1 MDATENCIEVE
12 EYSDLNEV
20 LMRMSSSGYF
30 TKFQDLSVELYKF
43 EYNAYT
49 CHPGKS
55 RDHIK
60 TIICKIIDQVW
71 KDYLNK
77 FGPKREAVQV
87 QARELNHIPETA
99 TPISEENSVVSSNI
113 YPFRKPCKPTL
124 GSRRNSK
131 SRKNLQKSN
140 SSRITLDTPSSCY
153 NTPGHTSQASRN
165 TIYKSN
171 STTFKPF
178 IDLSRLSEFAHIS
191 SPGSFSRSP
200 RNIGSPLNLS
210 PGPAAYTIK
219 PDKSRPSSP
228 RPVISSTGTRHGYI
242 RKAQSPGPNKYYPM
256 KYCISKY

>member
-1 MDATENCIEVE
+1 MDAIENCIEVE

-30 TKFQDLSVELYKF
+30 TKFQELSVDLYKF
-43 EYNAYT
+43 EYHFNT
-49 CHPGKS
+49 GHPLKS

-87 QARELNHIPETA
+87 QSRELNHIPETT
-99 TPISEENSVVSSNI
+99 TPISEENSVSSNNH
-113 YPFRKPCKPTL
+113 PLRKSCKPTP

-131 SRKNLQKSN
+131 SRKSLQKSN

-153 NTPGHTSQASRN
+153 NTPGHTSQVSRN
-165 TIYKSN
+165 TILKSN
-171 STTFKPF
+171 STTFRPF
-178 IDLSRLSEFAHIS
+178 IDLSRISEFAHIS
-191 SPGSFSRSP
+191 SPGSFSKSP

-210 PGPAAYTIK
+210 PGPAAYTVK
-219 PDKSRPSSP
+219 QDKSRQNSP
-228 RPVISSTGTRHGYI
+228 RPVISSSGTRHGYI